1 VDVVTKPPHPATALV
16 LTSIDDLELIA
27 DEWNGL
33 AARSA
38 ASPFLT
44 VDWLLSWWTA
54 YQHGTPAIQ
63 VLRDARG
70 RLIGGLAGARRHGW
84 LSSASNEQSGNWGA
98 IAPDVAGREAVW
110 AWLSA
115 TAPRRVR
122 LMEMMADDATVA
134 ARHLAA
140 QGFQLMRRAGARS
153 PYLRLPDDFETLIAS
168 VSRNL
173 RSQVVR
179 RRRALEN
186 TGDLRL
192 RTVTGGEEAEIAFE
206 HVLRLEAAGWKGR
219 QGTAMLTDPEL
230 LSLHRTFAR
239 RAASRGWLRLYLL
252 ELDGELIAAD
262 YGCSFAGQGFLL
274 KTAYDERYH
283 QLSPGLVLR
292 AEVLR
297 ACIEEGLSGYDF
309 LGGSEAYKL
318 RWASEIRERVCV
330 TAYRGRSTL
339 PDRLYWSRVR
349 PRLKRVRAR
358 AVAGGWLNRAR
369 ESTGLQ
375 RDRLVVGHR
384 TRR

>member
-1 VDVVTKPPHPATALV
+1 V
-16 LTSIDDLELIA
+16 LTSVDELELIA

-33 AARSA
+33 AARGR
-38 ASPFLT
+38 SPFLT

-54 YQHGTPAIQ
+54 YQHGTPVIQ
-63 VLRDARG
+63 VFHDARG
-70 RLIGGLAGARRHGW
+70 RLIGGVTCARCRGW
-84 LSSASNEQSGNWGA
+84 LSSASNEQSGDWGA
-98 IAPDVAGREAVW
+98 ITLDDAGREVVW

-122 LMEMMADDATVA
+122 LMEMMADDASVA
-134 ARHLAA
+134 TRQLAA
-140 QGFQLMRRAGARS
+140 HGFHVMRRAGARS
-153 PYLRLPDDFETLIAS
+153 PYLTLPTSFEALTQS

-186 TGDLRL
+186 EGDLQL
-192 RTVTGGEEAEIAFE
+192 RTVTGGQEAEIAFE

-219 QGTAMLTDPEL
+219 QGTAMLTDPKL
-230 LSLHRTFAR
+230 LRLHRTFAR

-262 YGCSFAGQGFLL
+262 YGCSFADRGFLL
-274 KTAYDERYH
+274 KTAYDERYN

-297 ACIEEGLSGYDF
+297 ACIAEGLHGYDF

-318 RWASEIRERVCV
+318 RWASELRERVSLI
-330 TAYRGRSTL
+330 AYRGGATL
-339 PDRLYWSRVR
+339 PERLYWSRVR

-358 AVAGGWLNRAR
+358 ALGLAGGLKRPRVERSRRDDLVIGDRA
-369 ESTGLQ
+369 SG
-375 RDRLVVGHR
+375 
-384 TRR
+384 